1 MEKNKMETQKK
12 LAEIR
17 KDTQA
22 ISTKVA
28 KLKIVNDKGV
38 MQATEVL
45 TKIKERANRIEEIR
59 LSYTK
64 PLNDSLKAINAD
76 FKGALKPLAEMERS
90 VKNAIVDYRA
100 EIERK
105 RRAEEMKL
113 QEAARKKALKEAE
126 KTGLSKKKALDN
138 MVVPTVERQES
149 TIQSKSGM
157 VKTRMV
163 TKFKIIDESKVP
175 KEYWVIDERKIRE
188 AVRGGQMII
197 AGVEVYQVEE
207 LSVY

>member
-1 MEKNKMETQKK
+1 METQKK

>member
-1 MEKNKMETQKK
+1 METQKK

-17 KDTQA
+17 KETQA